1 MVKKLFHMKPFKANT
16 LNSLTLIVFGIWGAY
31 PYILSGVGSITSLIP
46 LFFGLLLL
54 SLNNGMKKEN
64 KMIAHIVVL
73 VTFLILIALIMP
85 LKGALE
91 RADTMAFIR
100 VGIMVLTSFFA
111 MITFIRSFIQARKK

>member
-1 MVKKLFHMKPFKANT
+1 MKPSKANI

-31 PYILSGVGSITSLIP
+31 PYILSGTGSITSLIP

-64 KMIAHIVVL
+64 KMISHIVVL
-73 VTFLILIALIMP
+73 VTLLILVALIMP

-91 RADTMAFIR
+91 RSDTMAFIR
-100 VGIMVLTSFFA
+100 VGTMVLTSFFA

>member
-1 MVKKLFHMKPFKANT
+1 MVKKLFSMKPYKANL
-16 LNSLTLIVFGIWGAY
+16 LNSLTLIVFGIWGSY
-31 PYILSGVGSITSLIP
+31 PYLLSTTGSPTALIP

-73 VTFLILIALIMP
+73 ATFLILIALLMP

-91 RADTMAFIR
+91 RSDTIAIVR
-100 VGIMVLTSFFA
+100 VGIMVLTCLLA
-111 MITFIRSFIQARKK
+111 VITFIRSFIQARKK

>member
-1 MVKKLFHMKPFKANT
+1 MVKKLFCMKPSKANI
-16 LNSLTLIVFGIWGAY
+16 LNSLTLIVFGIWGSY
-31 PYILSGVGSITSLIP
+31 PYILSGAGSITSLIP

-64 KMIAHIVVL
+64 KMISHIVVL
-73 VTFLILIALIMP
+73 VTLLILVALIMP

-91 RADTMAFIR
+91 RSDTMAFIR
-100 VGIMVLTSFFA
+100 VGTMVLTSFFA